1 MPFRMPFE
9 VIREGKA
16 GGRFMR
22 AVSRRRGLHVLSQIM
37 AQRYQ
42 QSPLYRPPFE
52 PDVEGRRG
60 RSLFPLTCLACSNRR
75 VAVHAL
81 PPFM

>member
-1 MPFRMPFE
+1 MAFRMPFE
-9 VIREGKA
+9 VIREDKA

-22 AVSRRRGLHVLSQIM
+22 AVSRRRGSHVRRQII

-60 RSLFPLTCLACSNRR
+60 RSLFLKTCLACSNRPG
-75 VAVHAL
+75 ADDAL